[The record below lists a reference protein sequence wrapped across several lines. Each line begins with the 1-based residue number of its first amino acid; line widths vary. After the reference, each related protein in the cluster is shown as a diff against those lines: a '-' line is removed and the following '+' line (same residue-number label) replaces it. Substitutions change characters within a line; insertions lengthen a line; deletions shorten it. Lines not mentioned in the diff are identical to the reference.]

1 MNRKHLAF
9 ASVLF
14 AGAVASAGAQ
24 NNPADVQKAA
34 EEKAVNLC
42 STCHGPRGISTS
54 PEFPIL
60 AAQRNSYLEAQ
71 IDAFRKRTRAEK
83 DAHDF
88 MWGIAGNLDEEMI
101 GRLAGDYASQPPAP
115 GRSDDP
121 ALIAKGKEL
130 SRQRGSRERHSGMH
144 GMSRRGCGGR
154 SGLSA
159 AGRSARQ
166 VRGQAAELYPVARSR
181 RARDA
186 RYRQGSCTCR
196 NSGGGG
202 LRAIQV
208 AEHIHYPRAASAI
221 AGDASRSPVSNPNC
235 SAARRR

>member
-9 ASVLF
+9 ASMLF

-42 STCHGPRGISTS
+42 STCHGPRGVSTS

-60 AAQRNSYLEAQ
+60 AAQRKGYLEAQ

-88 MWGIAGNLDEEMI
+88 MWGIAGNLDEAII
-101 GRLAGDYASQPPAP
+101 GSIADYYASQPPAP
-115 GRSDDP
+115 GRSDDS

-130 SRQRGSRERHSGMH
+130 FDKGVPERGIPACMACHGADAAGVADFPRLAGQHAKYVVKQLNYIQSLVRAAPVMH
-144 GMSRRGCGGR
+144 GIVKDLAPAEIQAVAAYVQSR
-154 SGLSA
+154 
-159 AGRSARQ
+159 
-166 VRGQAAELYPVARSR
+166 
-181 RARDA
+181 
-186 RYRQGSCTCR
+186 
-196 NSGGGG
+196 
-202 LRAIQV
+202 
-208 AEHIHYPRAASAI
+208 
-221 AGDASRSPVSNPNC
+221 
-235 SAARRR
+235 

>member
-9 ASVLF
+9 ASMLF

-24 NNPADVQKAA
+24 NNPADIQKAA

-60 AAQRNSYLEAQ
+60 AAQRKGYLEAQ

-88 MWGIAGNLDEEMI
+88 MWGIAGNLDEAII
-101 GRLAGDYASQPPAP
+101 GSIAAYYASQPPAP

-130 SRQRGSRERHSGMH
+130 FDKGVPDRGIPACMACHGADAAGVADFPRLAGQHAKYVVKQLNYIQSLVRAAPVMH
-144 GMSRRGCGGR
+144 GIVKDLAPGEIQAVAAYVQSR
-154 SGLSA
+154 
-159 AGRSARQ
+159 
-166 VRGQAAELYPVARSR
+166 
-181 RARDA
+181 
-186 RYRQGSCTCR
+186 
-196 NSGGGG
+196 
-202 LRAIQV
+202 
-208 AEHIHYPRAASAI
+208 
-221 AGDASRSPVSNPNC
+221 
-235 SAARRR
+235 

>member
-9 ASVLF
+9 ASMLF

-42 STCHGPRGISTS
+42 STCHGPRGVSTS

-60 AAQRNSYLEAQ
+60 AAQRKGYLEAQ

-88 MWGIAGNLDEEMI
+88 MWGIAGNLDEAII
-101 GRLAGDYASQPPAP
+101 GSIADYYASQPPAP
-115 GRSDDP
+115 GRSDES

-130 SRQRGSRERHSGMH
+130 FDKGVPERGIPACMACHGADAAGVADFPRLAGQHAKYVVKQLNYIQSLVRAAPVMH
-144 GMSRRGCGGR
+144 GIVKD
-154 SGLSA
+154 LAPTEIQALA
-159 AGRSARQ
+159 AYVQSK
-166 VRGQAAELYPVARSR
+166 
-181 RARDA
+181 
-186 RYRQGSCTCR
+186 
-196 NSGGGG
+196 
-202 LRAIQV
+202 
-208 AEHIHYPRAASAI
+208 
-221 AGDASRSPVSNPNC
+221 
-235 SAARRR
+235 